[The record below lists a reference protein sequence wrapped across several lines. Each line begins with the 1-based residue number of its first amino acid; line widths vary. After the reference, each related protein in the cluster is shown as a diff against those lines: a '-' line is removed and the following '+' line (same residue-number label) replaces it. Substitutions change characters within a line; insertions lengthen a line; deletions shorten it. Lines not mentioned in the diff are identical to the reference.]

1 MEKLLNND
9 KKYTILV
16 APLDWGLGHATRCIP
31 IITHLLRL
39 GHQVIIGSDGAQA
52 ALLNEYFPDLKILS
66 LKGYQIQYSADS
78 RFFAFKIGS
87 QLPKILQSIA
97 YENQWL
103 KQIIK
108 AHQIDLVISDNRY
121 GLYNEAI
128 PCIFITHQLT
138 IKAPFKWLEYL
149 LRKINYSYI
158 NRFTECWVP
167 DMEGAANIAGEL
179 SHPIQMPKIA
189 VQYINLLSRFKP
201 IETTQ
206 KFDYCI
212 LLSGPE
218 PQRTVFEKIVVE
230 SIKKIKGSILVV
242 RGKPLEKSVPF
253 IANHITVYNHLNADD
268 LSKAI
273 QESKYIVCRSG
284 YSTLMDLLILKKKMI
299 VVPTPGQTEQE
310 YLADKLSNEGIVLS
324 ANQTTIDLAHLFDQA
339 QSHDFKKVAIKV
351 FDENFL
357 GNLIKNVAS

>member
-31 IITHLLRL
+31 IISHLLRL

-52 ALLNEYFPDLKILS
+52 ALLNEHFPELKIVT

-78 RFFAFKIGS
+78 RFFAFKIGT
-87 QLPKILQSIA
+87 QIPKILRSIA

-103 KQIIK
+103 KQIVK
-108 AHQIDLVISDNRY
+108 EHQIDVVISDNRY
-121 GLYNEAI
+121 GLNNEAI

-167 DMEGAANIAGEL
+167 DMEGAENIAGEL
-179 SHPIQMPKIA
+179 SHPFQMPTTA
-189 VQYINLLSRFKP
+189 VHYINLLSRFTP
-201 IETTQ
+201 IETVK
-206 KFDYCI
+206 KFEYCI

-218 PQRTVFEKIVVE
+218 PQRTVFENIVIE
-230 SIKKIKGSILVV
+230 SIKKIKGSILLV
-242 RGKPLEKSVPF
+242 RGKPLEKSIPF
-253 IANHITVYNHLNADD
+253 IADHITVYNHLNAIE
-268 LSKAI
+268 LSKVI
-273 QESKYIVCRSG
+273 QESEYIICRSG

-310 YLADKLSNEGIVLS
+310 YLANKLSKEGIVLS
-324 ANQTTIDLAHLFDQA
+324 ANQQNIDLAHLFDQA
-339 QSHDFKKVAIKV
+339 KSLAFKKTSFKV
-351 FDENFL
+351 FDENSL
-357 GNLIKNVAS
+357 ANLIKKIES